1 MTRTALSHRRPV
13 ELRRQV
19 PLALARAVVVLNEA
33 PQEVIG
39 SEHDGFWAAAEAHAI
54 LGAQLLPGTLVI
66 RSVRLGFGPRLQDED
81 AVVLPVW
88 WEDDEHPHLFPTF
101 DGGLELRDD
110 YGGTDLRLVGS
121 YQPPLG
127 ALGFA
132 DGLAG
137 HRFVVASLET
147 FVDDVTTRLLTVA
160 LDAAVPGSPGQGRPT
175 APAGVG

>member
-19 PLALARAVVVLNEA
+19 PLAPARAVVVLNEA

-39 SEHDGFWAAAEAHAI
+39 SEHDGFWAAAEAHAV
-54 LGAQLLPGTLVI
+54 LGAQLLPGTLVS
-66 RSVRLGFGPRLQDED
+66 RSVWVGFGPLLQDED
-81 AVVLPVW
+81 AMVLPVW

-101 DGGLELRDD
+101 DGGLELRDA
-110 YGGTDLRLVGS
+110 YGGTELRLVGS
-121 YQPPLG
+121 YEPPLG
-127 ALGFA
+127 AFGRFA

-147 FVDDVTTRLLTVA
+147 FLDEVAARLLTVA
-160 LDAAVPGSPGQGRPT
+160 LDVAGPGSPGY
-175 APAGVG
+175 AG